1 MFHSICSAHPV
12 WGTTLGIGQTE
23 KWKGLH
29 FVSRTLE
36 LTGPI
41 SMVVG
46 RESKELDGW
55 HEGEHV
61 KSRVVLWPKEV

>member
-1 MFHSICSAHPV
+1 MGHYFRHRADREMEGAAFCKQDP
-12 WGTTLGIGQTE
+12 
-23 KWKGLH
+23 
-29 FVSRTLE
+29 RT
-36 LTGPI
+36 TGPI